1 MTCLNH
7 LPFTEILKN
16 TTFSKA
22 ILYSLHASCSSNNSQ
37 NSPPSPNPAHKK
49 NKAAIGKEN
58 HYKA

>member
-16 TTFSKA
+16 TAFSKA

-49 NKAAIGKEN
+49 KKAAIGKEN